1 MIPKISLAAAFLL
14 MIAPPMACASA
25 RDLANYAP
33 IFCQANLS
41 LPGIVL
47 AQDAQDGQPSMGT
60 TENDNDND
68 NDKDNDNDSN
78 DSADDNQNADSDQT
92 NQQNAAGDDQQ
103 TAPQV
108 PDAAENDSNAM
119 SPPNAVAR
127 PLNPY
132 Q

>member
-1 MIPKISLAAAFLL
+1 MIPKISLAAAFFL
-14 MIAPPMACASA
+14 MVAPPMACASN
-25 RDLANYAP
+25 RDATNP
-33 IFCQANLS
+33 EPVTCQAHEAAAGML
-41 LPGIVL
+41 V
-47 AQDAQDGQPSMGT
+47 AQDDQSNADNS
-60 TENDNDND
+60 DNDN
-68 NDKDNDNDSN
+68 NNDSDSS